1 MKKKHIISSGRELVK
16 KKIIKITEGTK
27 RVLYSAVVLDDDA
40 RTHLLNLVKN
50 YVEIP
55 FNWKKIAHHM
65 TIVFGE
71 GLPENLKDDLGKR
84 VPLKLKSVGMSDDAI
99 AVQVEGYPSKN
110 KIPHITIA
118 IPQDGKPYNSNLIT
132 DWRAIDEDLILYGKV
147 TEIMSK

>member
-1 MKKKHIISSGRELVK
+1 
-16 KKIIKITEGTK
+16 
-27 RVLYSAVVLDDDA
+27 
-40 RTHLLNLVKN
+40 
-50 YVEIP
+50 
-55 FNWKKIAHHM
+55 M

-132 DWRAIDEDLILYGKV
+132 DWRAIDEDFILYGKV

>member
-132 DWRAIDEDLILYGKV
+132 DWRVIDEDLILYGKV
-147 TEIMSK
+147 TEIMPK

>member
-132 DWRAIDEDLILYGKV
+132 DWRAIDEDFILYGKV